1 MTDNQNTDIFKII
14 KRLEMIKSLIF
25 IDEEEEIQIHISKLE
40 QLNIPDSVKQI
51 VILLKQMEY
60 STAMIEIE
68 DFLNKHKQVAIYIDS
83 EVEGLKLEAKSL
95 EAKLNALSDEKADLE
110 KLIHEFG
117 VRHNKE
123 LGEII
128 IKILRNR
135 KESPKNTSEEKKEAE
150 KDYEEYQEQYEN
162 IKKESIADLNEDEVK
177 ELKDKYRKASKLC
190 HPDVVSEEQKDLAT
204 KIFAELS
211 TAYEKNDLKRVNE
224 ILSNLESGNFFVSKS
239 DAIHEKKILKS
250 EIEKLRMKISGLTK
264 EINEIKI
271 SETYNTII
279 SIDDWNEYFASTKVK
294 LESQLKGFD
303 NGN

>member
-1 MTDNQNTDIFKII
+1 MAENQNPEILKII
-14 KRLEMIKSLIF
+14 KRLEMIKSLVS
-25 IDEEEEIQIHISKLE
+25 IDEEEEIQLHISKLE
-40 QLNIPDSVKQI
+40 QLIIPDAVKQI
-51 VILLKQMEY
+51 VILLNQKEY
-60 STAMIEIE
+60 STAMVAIE
-68 DFLNKHKQVAIYIDS
+68 DFLTTNRQIAIYIDP

-128 IKILRNR
+128 IKILRHR
-135 KESPKNTSEEKKEAE
+135 KESPKNTPEEQKDAE
-150 KDYEEYQEQYEN
+150 KDYEEYHEQYEN
-162 IKKESIADLNEDEVK
+162 IKKESIANLNEDELK

-190 HPDVVSEEQKDLAT
+190 HPDVVSDEQKELAT

-211 TAYEKNDLKRVNE
+211 TAYEKNDLTRVSE

-239 DAIHEKKILKS
+239 DALNEKKLLKS
-250 EIEKLRMKISGLTK
+250 EIEKLRMKIAELSK

-271 SETYNTII
+271 SETYSTII
-279 SIDDWNEYFASTKVK
+279 SIDDWNEYFASTKIK